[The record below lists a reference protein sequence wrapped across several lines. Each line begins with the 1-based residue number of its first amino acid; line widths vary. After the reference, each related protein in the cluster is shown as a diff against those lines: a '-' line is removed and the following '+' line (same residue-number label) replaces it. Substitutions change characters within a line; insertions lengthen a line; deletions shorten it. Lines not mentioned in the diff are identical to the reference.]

1 MGGVSVRVLDPGHE
15 GVEELK
21 KTLLLIVPATLLTY
35 FLRPFSLTTLDL
47 AFLLYSIAVFSIRRF
62 DKTASLGL
70 FVALPHALFGSESLV
85 PLIVALGASMRVE
98 KTTFKK
104 RLSDFLKYYCVYALT
119 VVLFVRATNPVWKSL
134 LLSFLPFSLMF
145 LIQLDRCKWFF
156 VEDAIFVSS
165 LASLHIIG
173 QYAQSWWILIAFALN
188 FVVYRWLLHYK
199 MKTKELSK
207 FESNYRDFR
216 KKLAKLV
223 EMVDSTSQSSSIYE
237 SLNKLAEAISDLT
250 GFKYVLMNV
259 LNRDLGAIQRVAQ
272 HGINEEEFKRLRQN
286 PPPIEYVLRFTQE
299 RFRISNSF
307 FIPEGALEL
316 PAEYVATLLNGPME
330 DEPDAWRPNDMLIVP
345 IRSPMNEM
353 VGYISVDAPQ
363 SGKRPRLED
372 IQIIELVAD
381 QVYKLLERSQLYHDI
396 VTRVSYDPHTLLLT
410 HSAFLGVLEAEI
422 DRGNR
427 FAVVILDVDD
437 LSNINARFGHEAGDQ
452 LLEKISDILRNRTR
466 KTDVAARFGGEE
478 FALLLRNVTKS
489 KAIEITDRLLEEVRR
504 IEFNVKVT
512 LSAGIA
518 IFPEHG
524 GTVQELIKMA
534 TQALQIAKISGKDR
548 LMIL

>member
-1 MGGVSVRVLDPGHE
+1 M
-15 GVEELK
+15 EELK

-47 AFLLYSIAVFSIRRF
+47 AFLLYSIAVFSIRRS
-62 DKTASLGL
+62 DRTASLGL

-85 PLIVALGASMRVE
+85 PLIVALGASMRMD
-98 KTTFKK
+98 KTAFRK
-104 RLSDFLKYYCVYALT
+104 RLSEFLKYYCVYALT
-119 VVLFVRATNPVWKSL
+119 VVFFVRATDPVWKSL

-145 LIQLDRCKWFF
+145 SIQFNKCKWFF
-156 VEDAIFVSS
+156 VEDAVFVSC
-165 LASLHIIG
+165 LACLHIIG

-199 MKTKELSK
+199 MKTKELSN

-250 GFKYVLMNV
+250 GFKHVLINV
-259 LNRDLGAIQRVAQ
+259 LNRDLGVIQRVAY
-272 HGINEEEFKRLRQN
+272 HGMSEEEFTRLRQN

-307 FIPEGALEL
+307 FIPEGAIEL
-316 PAEYVATLLNGPME
+316 PAEYVAILLNGPME
-330 DEPDAWRPNDMLIVP
+330 DEPEAWRPNDMLIVP

-422 DRGNR
+422 ERGNR

-437 LSNINARFGHEAGDQ
+437 LSSINARFGHEAGDQ

-504 IEFNVKVT
+504 IEFNVRVS

-518 IFPEHG
+518 MFPEHG
-524 GTVQELIKMA
+524 RTTQELIKIA
-534 TQALQIAKISGKDR
+534 TQALQIAKMSGKDR

>member
-1 MGGVSVRVLDPGHE
+1 
-15 GVEELK
+15 VEELK
-21 KTLLLIVPATLLTY
+21 KTLFLIVPAALLTY
-35 FLRPFSLTTLDL
+35 FLRPFSFTVLDL
-47 AFLLYSIAVFSIRRF
+47 AFLLYSIAIFSIRRPQR
-62 DKTASLGL
+62 TASLGL
-70 FVALPHALFGSESLV
+70 FVALPHTLFGTGNFV
-85 PLIVALGASMRVE
+85 PLIVALGAFMQIGRITVR
-98 KTTFKK
+98 K
-104 RLSDFLKYYCVYALT
+104 RLNNFLRYYCAYALA
-119 VVLFVRATNPVWKSL
+119 VVLSSLTANLMLKSL
-134 LLSFLPFSLMF
+134 LLSFVPFF
-145 LIQLDRCKWFF
+145 LIFLLEFDSCKWFF
-156 VEDAIFVSS
+156 LEDVVFVSS
-165 LASLHIIG
+165 LACLHIVG
-173 QYAQSWWILIAFALN
+173 QHLRSWGMLIVFALN
-188 FVVYRWLLHYK
+188 FVVYSWLLDY
-199 MKTKELSK
+199 KTKTRELSR
-207 FESNYRDFR
+207 FESSYKDFK

-223 EMVDSTSQSSSIYE
+223 ETVDSTSQSSSVFE
-237 SLNKLAEAISDLT
+237 SLNRLAEAISDLT
-250 GFKYVLMNV
+250 GFRYVLFNV
-259 LNRDLGAIQRVAQ
+259 LNRDLGVIQRVAH
-272 HGINEEEFKRLRQN
+272 HGISEEEFKRLRQN
-286 PPPIEYVLRFTQE
+286 PPPIEYVFRFTQE
-299 RFRISNSF
+299 RFRISNSY

-316 PAEYVATLLNGPME
+316 PSEYVAILLNGPMQ
-330 DEPDAWRPNDMLIVP
+330 DEPEAWRPNDMLIVP
-345 IRSPMNEM
+345 IRSTLREM

-410 HSAFLGVLEAEI
+410 HSAFLGVLETEI
-422 DRGNR
+422 NRGNR

-452 LLEKISDILRNRTR
+452 LLEKVADILRNRTR

-518 IFPEHG
+518 MFPEHG
-524 GTVQELIKMA
+524 NTVQELIKMA

>member
-1 MGGVSVRVLDPGHE
+1 VE
-15 GVEELK
+15 GLK
-21 KTLLLIVPATLLTY
+21 RSLLLIASAALLTY
-35 FLRPFSLTTLDL
+35 FLRPFKFVPLDL
-47 AFLLYSIAVFSIRRF
+47 AFLLYSLAIFNLSRDLR
-62 DKTASLGL
+62 TASIGL
-70 FVALPHALFGSESLV
+70 FVALPHTLFGSESLV
-85 PLIVALGASMRVE
+85 PLIVALGASMRAE
-98 KTTFKK
+98 KTAFRK
-104 RLSDFLKYYCVYALT
+104 RLSDFLKYYCVYALA
-119 VVLFVRATNPVWKSL
+119 VVFFVRTTNPVWKSL
-134 LLSFLPFSLMF
+134 LLSFLPFLLMF
-145 LIQLDRCKWFF
+145 LSQRDKYKWFF
-156 VEDAIFVSS
+156 VEDAIFVPS
-165 LASLHIIG
+165 LACLHIIG
-173 QYAQSWWILIAFALN
+173 QYGRSWWILIVFALN
-188 FVVYRWLLHYK
+188 FVVYRWLLDYK
-199 MKTKELSK
+199 MKTRELSK
-207 FESNYRDFR
+207 FESNYKDFR

-237 SLNKLAEAISDLT
+237 SLNKLAEVISSLI
-250 GFKYVLMNV
+250 GFKYVLISV
-259 LNRDLGAIQRVAQ
+259 LNRDLGVIQRVAQ
-272 HGINEEEFKRLRQN
+272 HGIGEEEFKRLKQN

-299 RFRISNSF
+299 RFKVSNSY
-307 FIPEGALEL
+307 FIPEGALDL

-363 SGKRPRLED
+363 SGKRPRVED
-372 IQIIELVAD
+372 IQIMELVAD
-381 QVYKLLERSQLYHDI
+381 QAYKLLERSQLYHD
-396 VTRVSYDPHTLLLT
+396 VVARVSYDPHTLLLT

-437 LSNINARFGHEAGDQ
+437 LSSINARFGHEAGDQ

-489 KAIEITDRLLEEVRR
+489 KAIEITDRLLEGVRR
-504 IEFNVKVT
+504 IEFNVRVS

-518 IFPEHG
+518 MFPEHG
-524 GTVQELIKMA
+524 RTTQELIKVA
-534 TQALQIAKISGKDR
+534 IQALQIAKMSGKDR

>member
-1 MGGVSVRVLDPGHE
+1 MIAS
-15 GVEELK
+15 
-21 KTLLLIVPATLLTY
+21 AALLTY
-35 FLRPFSLTTLDL
+35 FLRPFEFVPLDL
-47 AFLLYSIAVFSIRRF
+47 AFLLYSLAIFNLNRNLR
-62 DKTASLGL
+62 TASIGL
-70 FVALPHALFGSESLV
+70 FVALPHALFGSDSLI
-85 PLIVALGASMRVE
+85 PLIVALGASMRTE
-98 KTTFKK
+98 KTAFRK

-119 VVLFVRATNPVWKSL
+119 VVFFVWVTNPVWKSL
-134 LLSFLPFSLMF
+134 LLSLLPFSLMF
-145 LIQLDRCKWFF
+145 LVQLDKCKWFF
-156 VEDAIFVSS
+156 AEDAIFVSS
-165 LASLHIIG
+165 LTCLHIIG
-173 QYAQSWWILIAFALN
+173 QHARSWWILIAFALN
-188 FVVYRWLLHYK
+188 FVVYRWLLGYK
-199 MKTKELSK
+199 MRTKELSN

-223 EMVDSTSQSSSIYE
+223 ETVDSTSQSSSVYE
-237 SLNKLAEAISDLT
+237 SLNTLAEAISDLT

-259 LNRDLGAIQRVAQ
+259 LNRDLGVIQRVAQ
-272 HGINEEEFKRLRQN
+272 HGIGEEEFKRLKQN
-286 PPPIEYVLRFTQE
+286 PPPIEYVLQFTQE
-299 RFRISNSF
+299 RFRISNSY

-316 PAEYVATLLNGPME
+316 PAEYVATLLDRPME

-353 VGYISVDAPQ
+353 VGYISVDAPL
-363 SGKRPRLED
+363 SGKRPRVED

-381 QVYKLLERSQLYHDI
+381 QAYKLLERSQLYHDI

-422 DRGNR
+422 ERGNR

-452 LLEKISDILRNRTR
+452 LLEKIADILRNRTR

-504 IEFNVKVT
+504 IEFNVRVS

-518 IFPEHG
+518 MFPEHG
-524 GTVQELIKMA
+524 RTTQELIKIA
-534 TQALQIAKISGKDR
+534 TQALRIAKMSGKDR